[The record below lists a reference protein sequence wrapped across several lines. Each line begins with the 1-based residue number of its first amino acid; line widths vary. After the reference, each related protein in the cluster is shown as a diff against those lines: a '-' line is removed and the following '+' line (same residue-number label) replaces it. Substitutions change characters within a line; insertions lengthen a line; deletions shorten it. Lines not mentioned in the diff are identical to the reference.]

1 LCPARRWTILARQV
15 AESRQSS
22 LAVLADPNRSAID
35 VSILIPT
42 YHEAPNLRELLPR
55 IVTILEQAGL
65 AGEILVVDDNSQDG
79 IDEVCAE
86 LGKQA
91 PIELLIRTEER
102 GLSSA
107 VVHGMQHATGDV
119 LLVMDADLSHPPE
132 KIPELIEALKS
143 TDADFVIGSRY
154 VEGGEVDKNWG
165 LFRWFNSKA
174 STLLAWPLTSAKDP
188 MAGFF
193 AIRRS
198 RFESATFLDPVGY
211 KIGLELMV
219 KCVCKNVA
227 EVPITFQDRLH
238 GESKLTLREQLNYL
252 RHLYRLYEYRLGMLA
267 RPLQFPMVGCS
278 GMVIDLTAFTLLGR
292 ALSFDPARALGIWLA
307 MSWNFWLNR
316 RLTFS
321 HARGENPLRQ
331 YILFCLSCRVGALVN
346 LAVSSGLFRYVEFFA
361 DAKLLAAVCG
371 IVAGTAF
378 NYVLSDRLVFRVA
391 KPK

>member
-1 LCPARRWTILARQV
+1 M
-15 AESRQSS
+15 
-22 LAVLADPNRSAID
+22 SAID
-35 VSILIPT
+35 VSIIIPT

-55 IVTILEQAGL
+55 IVSILKQAGL
-65 AGEILVVDDNSQDG
+65 AGQILVVDDDSRDG
-79 IDEVCAE
+79 TDEVCAE
-86 LGKQA
+86 LATQH

-107 VVHGMQHATGDV
+107 VVHGMQHAGGEL

-143 TDADFVIGSRY
+143 TDADYVIGSRY

-165 LFRWFNSKA
+165 LFRWLNSKV

-193 AIRRS
+193 AIRRE

-219 KCVCKNVA
+219 KCGCKKVA

-252 RHLYRLYEYRLGMLA
+252 RHLYRLYEYRLGVLA
-267 RPLQFPMVGCS
+267 RPLQFLMVGCS
-278 GMVIDLTAFTLLGR
+278 GIVIDLAFFTLLMR
-292 ALSFDPARALGIWLA
+292 VLSFDPARAVAIWLA
-307 MSWNFWLNR
+307 MSWNFCLNR

-321 HARGENPLRQ
+321 HARGENPFRQ
-331 YILFCLSCRVGALVN
+331 YVLFCLSCLVGALVN
-346 LAVSSGLFRYVEFFA
+346 LSVSSGLFRYVEFFT
-361 DAKLLAAVCG
+361 DAELLAAVCG
-371 IVAGTAF
+371 IVAGTTF
-378 NYVLSDRLVFRVA
+378 NYVLSDRLVFRVT